1 MILPLDAGCWAYDS
15 MDANRTTTSS
25 ESCITQMDYD
35 NTSATE
41 NTSPKTSHFNKIPWA
56 HNYLSNPITPN
67 NVPANGSTPQK
78 IQTTA
83 DISSTPNIQSRIRPV
98 SFSLPKRS
106 CFLLHQSA
114 AVFIQG
120 LSGKQEEGV
129 TVQERVK
136 DLQEKV
142 SHRTLRSP
150 VSADVENQNLNQ
162 NPELNGLD
170 DKPDVST
177 NGDQVSLC
185 NRCEIPV
192 EEPVVSGNEAQ
203 VLLRNDNGTGARV
216 GSENIDSTE
225 DQVLP
230 ASNQPQTSIPG
241 VLNDTLNPK
250 ESSFPPPNRP
260 KEPFC
265 RVLSR
270 DCTRVFLWPSE
281 MLSFTKT
288 SPSISFSI
296 NPLLYD
302 FRAHNRAR
310 DGGEGRKK
318 RGSEEG
324 REGIKPTV
332 IKKHERE
339 VVAGGRE
346 VKIDERG
353 EEDEGGQAGNPQEV
367 VAHCREAG
375 SRDESA
381 LKCVSAALGLQKTG
395 FRTRKRKRRGGVRKR
410 GRRKR
415 GEETERRRKRRR
427 RLLSSSSEILEGRGE
442 ERLKREEKVP
452 LNNLSLG
459 GRVREDGRMRGRN
472 DEKRGRLLSNLPVNR
487 CNRCDQLQVK
497 SIEHQSQQSASRKP
511 LYRRE
516 ACNPAISPVPGSEIE
531 TSRCPT
537 MGEMHEITGEQA
549 GQQRNLI
556 RGERNPAI
564 RGISVQEA
572 TGMCLVEPPGATA
585 CNPAISLFPGSEKET
600 PRCPEMR
607 EMHEITGEQAGQR
620 RNLIRGEFNPK
631 SNMASKTNN
640 TADRSSAEQ
649 CDPAWKDNFRGREEE
664 EDDGEEEEEETKRKK
679 RKRGRR
685 QARRKACFLRQER
698 RESIGSN
705 TDLHEGPGKLDI
717 DNFLCPETE
726 DTFSCDTADKFND
739 CEDEEM
745 RKRCIDGPFRDFNFH

>member
-1 MILPLDAGCWAYDS
+1 MEPGNQTGPDSVQNWSDTTLGTKPQTSRILPLDAGCWAYDS

-185 NRCEIPV
+185 NRSEIPV

-216 GSENIDSTE
+216 GSESGIKTHLYLNNGTAGQVSVVAKDPVNKTHDYLDNQDIDSTE

-270 DCTRVFLWPSE
+270 DGTRVFLWPSE

-296 NPLLYD
+296 NPLL
-302 FRAHNRAR
+302 
-310 DGGEGRKK
+310 
-318 RGSEEG
+318 
-324 REGIKPTV
+324 
-332 IKKHERE
+332 
-339 VVAGGRE
+339 
-346 VKIDERG
+346 
-353 EEDEGGQAGNPQEV
+353 
-367 VAHCREAG
+367 
-375 SRDESA
+375 
-381 LKCVSAALGLQKTG
+381 
-395 FRTRKRKRRGGVRKR
+395 
-410 GRRKR
+410 
-415 GEETERRRKRRR
+415 
-427 RLLSSSSEILEGRGE
+427 
-442 ERLKREEKVP
+442 
-452 LNNLSLG
+452 
-459 GRVREDGRMRGRN
+459 VREDGRMKGRN

-511 LYRRE
+511 LYRGE

-537 MGEMHEITGEQA
+537 MGEMHEITG
-549 GQQRNLI
+549 
-556 RGERNPAI
+556 
-564 RGISVQEA
+564 
-572 TGMCLVEPPGATA
+572 ATA

-600 PRCPEMR
+600 PRCPEMG
-607 EMHEITGEQAGQR
+607 EMHEITGEQAEQR
-620 RNLIRGEFNPK
+620 RNLIRGEFNPVIIGV
-631 SNMASKTNN
+631 SEQEATGICVSEPPGE
-640 TADRSSAEQ
+640 TA
-649 CDPAWKDNFRGREEE
+649 
-664 EDDGEEEEEETKRKK
+664 
-679 RKRGRR
+679 
-685 QARRKACFLRQER
+685 
-698 RESIGSN
+698 
-705 TDLHEGPGKLDI
+705 
-717 DNFLCPETE
+717 E

-745 RKRCIDGPFRDFNFH
+745 RKRCTDGPFRDFNFHSDSQCEKHDATRDNPNGKHNQSFEKHEDPSLSHVLF